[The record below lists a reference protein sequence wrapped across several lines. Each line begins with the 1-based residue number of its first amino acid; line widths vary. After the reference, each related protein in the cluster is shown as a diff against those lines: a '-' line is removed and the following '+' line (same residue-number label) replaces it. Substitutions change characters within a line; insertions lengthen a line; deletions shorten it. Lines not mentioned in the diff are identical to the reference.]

1 MADFIKRED
10 VLAKI
15 DEFVELNSACGFP
28 VDVFDIEMMKKMI
41 EKIPAE
47 DVAPVVHGKM
57 KKSGEYTVE
66 RYQYKIVEEKCSV
79 CEHYSIRFK
88 HKSESNFCSRCGA
101 KMDEEE
107 NNT

>member
-15 DEFVELNSACGFP
+15 DEFVKLNAACGFP

-47 DVAPVVHGKM
+47 DVATVVHGRWVEKIIP
-57 KKSGEYTVE
+57 GEVPDWCC
-66 RYQYKIVEEKCSV
+66 VCSI
-79 CEHYSIRFK
+79 CEGDGLPSYDYCP
-88 HKSESNFCSRCGA
+88 NCGA
-101 KMDEEE
+101 KMDIDEEGE
-107 NNT
+107 T